1 MRGNKLLLNGNSSK
15 SSAEGHT
22 YYYYKS
28 DGGKSVRTGAKVRSH
43 AAAAAVSISQRL
55 MNKCKH
61 FIDVILFTCTCS
73 HFFPPVPSRL
83 SVCPFVCRFYQFT
96 SCLSYTVAHST
107 SNISLALFF
116 KMYISED
123 LKRAI
128 NSFFPRGPRLRSRV
142 HFMGVDVYLLT
153 TYHETSSFFF
163 SFK

>member
-73 HFFPPVPSRL
+73 HFFPPLP
-83 SVCPFVCRFYQFT
+83 SVCPSVCLT
-96 SCLSYTVAHST
+96 VCLPVCLSVLSIHELSVIY
-107 SNISLALFF
+107 
-116 KMYISED
+116 
-123 LKRAI
+123 
-128 NSFFPRGPRLRSRV
+128 RGP
-142 HFMGVDVYLLT
+142 
-153 TYHETSSFFF
+153 
-163 SFK
+163 